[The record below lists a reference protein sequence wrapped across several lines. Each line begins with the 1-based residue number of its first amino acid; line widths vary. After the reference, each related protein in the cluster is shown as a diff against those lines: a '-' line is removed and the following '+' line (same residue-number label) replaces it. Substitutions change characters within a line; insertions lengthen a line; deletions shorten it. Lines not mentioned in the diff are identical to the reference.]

1 MGNKNKKV
9 HVVPHYKPKRNVG
22 TGPQRWRNAAAN
34 GPRYNR
40 SHSHNNRQYK
50 PYNHKRRGHNSSQNS
65 RPSVEFV
72 ADVTLPDR
80 SHYPAS
86 KLLTKTWAMRNSG
99 NANWGDNVELVYF
112 KGDRSLSLE
121 DRYPVIN
128 AAPGQAVEI
137 SASIR
142 TPEEPGRYCTY
153 FRLQKNGQFFGP
165 RVWVDLIV
173 RSNGFGAKAMDGRKN
188 CATNNEGGNGKLLI
202 DDFNLHTKIM
212 AQSASILHAI
222 YFMRFYPLLIIFFIF
237 INKKANL
244 CVCIM
249 CCK

>member
-1 MGNKNKKV
+1 MTLNAVHKEFNKENAYAMKAKKGST
-9 HVVPHYKPKRNVG
+9 YKSQKRNVG
-22 TGPQRWRNAAAN
+22 AQRWRNAAYSSSPPRAGNRWRHGNKSYGN
-34 GPRYNR
+34 GYN
-40 SHSHNNRQYK
+40 QK
-50 PYNHKRRGHNSSQNS
+50 YNGYKRRNQQSS

-188 CATNNEGGNGKLLI
+188 CATNNEGGNGKLFFLFLFPGKLLI

-212 AQSASILHAI
+212 AQSASILH
-222 YFMRFYPLLIIFFIF
+222 
-237 INKKANL
+237 
-244 CVCIM
+244 V
-249 CCK
+249 